1 MAPKITNKSTQVKE
15 QVEGPVLASQID
27 MDDVASPPVD
37 LKSLDAQ
44 IKTLQA
50 QKKQAK
56 EAAKANKNKY
66 SLVISVD
73 TLINGE
79 VVSHQDRTWDAR
91 SETECLQVRQATLKH
106 TVRKA
111 SEPKETS

>member
-1 MAPKITNKSTQVKE
+1 MAPKTTSKSTQVKE
-15 QVEGPVLASQID
+15 QVEGPVLTSQID
-27 MDDVASPPVD
+27 ETVN
-37 LKSLDAQ
+37 LKDLDAQ

-50 QKKQAK
+50 QRKVAK

-106 TVRKA
+106 TVRKV